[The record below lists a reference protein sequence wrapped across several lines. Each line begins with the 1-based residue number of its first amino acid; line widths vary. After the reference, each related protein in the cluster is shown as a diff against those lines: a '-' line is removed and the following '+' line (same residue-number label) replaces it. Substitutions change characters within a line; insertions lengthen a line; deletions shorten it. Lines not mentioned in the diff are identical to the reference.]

1 LAAGSR
7 KNFDTIGK
15 TMSTHAGR
23 KKNGARAALIALPAL
38 WLVVFFLIPFVMVLA
53 ISFSS
58 PSLSVPPFEYLI
70 AYGEGMVN
78 IKINLKNFI
87 TIFVNNSYLNA
98 ALTSLKIAAVSTI
111 LTLLIAYPL
120 SYAIANCSE
129 KYRSLFIFLIII
141 PFWSSMLI
149 RVYAWMSILRGNGLL
164 NNFLLWLGVIDSPLR
179 ILNTETAIY
188 IGIVYTYLPF
198 MVLPLYAS
206 LSATDRSLIEA
217 ARDLGCSRLTA
228 FWQITIRLS
237 VPGIVAG
244 CALVFIPAIGEA
256 VIPDLLG
263 GADTNTLGRSI
274 WLEFSSNRDWPQ
286 TAAVTVVILALLI
299 VPISLYQYYRSRQ
312 LEGDEA

>member
-1 LAAGSR
+1 MLDEDKGNTA
-7 KNFDTIGK
+7 
-15 TMSTHAGR
+15 
-23 KKNGARAALIALPAL
+23 ARAALIGLPAF
-38 WLVVFFLIPFVMVLA
+38 WLVIFFLIPFVMVIF
-53 ISFSS
+53 ISLSS
-58 PSLSVPPFEYLI
+58 PSLSVPPFEYLLS
-70 AYGEGMVN
+70 YEEGLVD
-78 IKINLKNFI
+78 IKINPKNFI
-87 TIFVNNSYLNA
+87 AIFSNATYMNA
-98 ALTSLKIAAVSTI
+98 ALTSLKIAAVSTV

-120 SYAIANCSE
+120 AYAIAACGE
-129 KYRSLFIFLIII
+129 KYRSLFVFLIII

-206 LSATDRSLIEA
+206 LSAADRTLVEA
-217 ARDLGCSRLTA
+217 ARDLGCSSIAA
-228 FWQITIRLS
+228 FWRVTVPLS
-237 VPGIVAG
+237 IPGIVAG

-286 TAAVTVVILALLI
+286 TASVTVVILGLLT
-299 VPISLYQYYRSRQ
+299 VPISLYQYYHSRYAQ
-312 LEGDEA
+312 RIET